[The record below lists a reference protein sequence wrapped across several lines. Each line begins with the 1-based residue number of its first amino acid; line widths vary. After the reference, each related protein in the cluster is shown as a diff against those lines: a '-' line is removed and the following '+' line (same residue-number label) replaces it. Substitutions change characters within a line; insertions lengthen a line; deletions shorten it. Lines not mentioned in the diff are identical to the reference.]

1 MSILY
6 FARFLR
12 AEDGASTVD
21 FTVLTAAV
29 MAVALG
35 ASVLVVGGTEDLTQ
49 EIDTSLTDQQIAAH
63 W

>member
-6 FARFLR
+6 IAQFLR
-12 AEDGASTVD
+12 AEDGASVVD

-29 MAVALG
+29 MALALG
-35 ASVLVVGGTEDLTQ
+35 ASVLVVDGTEDLTQ
-49 EIDTSLTDQQIAAH
+49 EIETQITEQEIAAD

>member
-6 FARFLR
+6 FAQFLR
-12 AEDGASTVD
+12 TEDGASTVD

-29 MAVALG
+29 MALALG
-35 ASVLVVGGTEDLTQ
+35 ASVLVVDGTEDLTQ
-49 EIDTSLTDQQIAAH
+49 EIETNITEQEIAAT